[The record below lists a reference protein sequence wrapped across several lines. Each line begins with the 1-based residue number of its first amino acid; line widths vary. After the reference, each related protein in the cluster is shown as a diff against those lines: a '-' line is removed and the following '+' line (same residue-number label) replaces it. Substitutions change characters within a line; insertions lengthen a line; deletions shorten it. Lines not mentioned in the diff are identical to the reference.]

1 MEKTIRILL
10 QTTIPTSDDDW
21 SIERFSLLRDYL
33 KSLTNENGSPLC
45 QVVARNRESD
55 AAGNDP
61 ILSTLEHSE
70 FDELW
75 LFAVDPGNGV
85 TPAECASINA
95 FRQRGGGSLITRDH
109 EDLGSSICNLDGVGA
124 AHYFHTFNPD
134 PDESQ
139 WQIDDTETTSISWP
153 NYHSGRNGDY
163 QRIIPVE
170 PVHELLH
177 TPDSPSR
184 YIQFFPAHPHEG
196 AVGVPTGAKNA
207 RVIAMGKSLIS
218 GRLFNLAIAFERQ
231 HDPAGNILGRAVA
244 ESTFH
249 HFADHNW
256 NPDMGAPSY
265 VTEPVGDGFKREP
278 HTLEDI
284 KIYVR
289 NLALWL
295 APANPNADVWAY
307 KSSQTQPLLNTAR

>member
-1 MEKTIRILL
+1 MENPIRILL
-10 QTTIPTSDDDW
+10 QTTIPTSEDDW

-33 KSLTNENGSPLC
+33 SSLTDENGSPLC

-55 AAGNDP
+55 AEGNDP

-75 LFAVDPGNGV
+75 LFAVDPGNGI
-85 TPAECASINA
+85 TPTEGASINA

-109 EDLGSSICNLDGVGA
+109 EDLGSSICKLDRVGA
-124 AHYFHTFNPD
+124 AHYFHTHNPD

-163 QRIIPVE
+163 QIIIPVE

-177 TPDSPSR
+177 TPESPSR

-196 AVGVPTGAKNA
+196 AVGVPTGVHNA
-207 RVIAMGKSLIS
+207 RVIARGKSLMS
-218 GRLFNLAIAFERQ
+218 GRLFNLAIAFEREQ
-231 HDPAGNILGRAVA
+231 DAAGNILGRAVA

-284 KIYVR
+284 QTYVR

-295 APANPNADVWAY
+295 APADLNADVRAC
-307 KSSQTQPLLNTAR
+307 KSSQTEPLLNTAR